1 MNKNSYLIP
10 ITIVVAIL
18 IVVGAVIYKN
28 SGSGGTA
35 GNVENIGNVSVD
47 DDAVLGDSNAPVTII
62 EFSDYECPYC
72 RKFWAD
78 TMPQIKEKYIN
89 TGKVKFVYR
98 DFPLSSHKDAQKAAE
113 ATECA
118 EKQGKFW
125 EMQDKIFENQS
136 AIAVGDLKKYAVD
149 LGLDVS
155 SFNKCLDSGEYK
167 DEVKKDFPDVK
178 LSSLYRVSPVLWD
191 GPKIDFSFDKVK
203 GTVIFDPTGHQKV
216 PKTDFEARMAFVKDP
231 SQTIAFVGAV
241 ETKNVLQ
248 AVAAAQ
254 PFGGSVWNF
263 ALSSDKDE
271 TLLYQTSMVPV
282 DTLPL
287 EDFNPD
293 EIHH

>member
-1 MNKNSYLIP
+1 MRSLK
-10 ITIVVAIL
+10 
-18 IVVGAVIYKN
+18 
-28 SGSGGTA
+28 
-35 GNVENIGNVSVD
+35 
-47 DDAVLGDSNAPVTII
+47 
-62 EFSDYECPYC
+62 
-72 RKFWAD
+72 
-78 TMPQIKEKYIN
+78 
-89 TGKVKFVYR
+89 
-98 DFPLSSHKDAQKAAE
+98 
-113 ATECA
+113 
-118 EKQGKFW
+118 
-125 EMQDKIFENQS
+125 NQS
-136 AIAVGDLKKYAVD
+136 GQVVIFFVLLVPIFVLALVLFTKFSRDVFTKMKLQGALDRGVYAAASYQTEVLNQTALLNRKAHDLFLQLEKEFKGISQPNDEKARERIKNLWINQNNLYD
-149 LGLDVS
+149 EM
-155 SFNKCLDSGEYK
+155 DSLAKVVYERAFEIFQN
-167 DEVKKDFPDVK
+167 EVKKDFPDVK

-241 ETKNVLQ
+241 ETKNGLQ